1 MRLRAQVFRIRMMV
15 SRRGSAVV
23 PIALFLLGIPSVDDV
38 NPGVPLKGSIRI
50 PLKGSDYGIYR
61 GW

>member
-1 MRLRAQVFRIRMMV
+1 MMV